1 MRRTISPDP
10 SSSLKQHE
18 SLQGNFAAVVL
29 RGYRWWWVDQLL
41 QQHITLIKTANYLEL
56 EALWVGPAVRAS
68 TSFADDL
75 DAKLQL
81 RSIALK

>member
-1 MRRTISPDP
+1 M
-10 SSSLKQHE
+10 
-18 SLQGNFAAVVL
+18 
-29 RGYRWWWVDQLL
+29 DQLL

-68 TSFADDL
+68 TSFAGDL